1 MEIRGIMKQRHR
13 EDKYMK
19 SKRVLLAAVVAAFS
33 ALPSIGQAKS
43 VDEVKIE
50 ALAAAFTAAVNAK
63 DVDAIMKVYVPDES
77 LVVFDII
84 PPRQYIGANAFRTDW
99 ENFVALF
106 KGPVKFEVSDLHV
119 EADGTLGYSHS
130 IQRVSGTDEKGQLI
144 DLTWRDTAAY
154 RKIGG
159 NWLIVHE
166 HGSVPVD
173 LATGKPDVTSKP

>member
-1 MEIRGIMKQRHR
+1 MNKAIATAF
-13 EDKYMK
+13 
-19 SKRVLLAAVVAAFS
+19 VAVMAAFS
-33 ALPSIGQAKS
+33 AIPAVGQAKS
-43 VDEVKIE
+43 EDEARIE
-50 ALAAAFTAAVNAK
+50 ALVAALTTAVNAK

-84 PPRQYIGANAFRTDW
+84 PPRQYVGAKAFRTNT

-106 KGPVKFEVSDLHV
+106 KGPVKFEVSDLHI

-130 IQRVSGTDEKGQLI
+130 IQHVSGTDAKGQPI

-173 LATGKPDVTSKP
+173 LATGKPNLASKP

>member
-1 MEIRGIMKQRHR
+1 MSRYIATAF
-13 EDKYMK
+13 
-19 SKRVLLAAVVAAFS
+19 VAVVAAFS
-33 ALPSIGQAKS
+33 AIPAVGQAKS
-43 VDEVKIE
+43 EDEARIE
-50 ALAAAFTAAVNAK
+50 ALVAALTTAVNAK

-84 PPRQYIGANAFRTDW
+84 PPRQYVGAKAFRTNT

-106 KGPVKFEVSDLHV
+106 KGPMKFEVSDLHI

-130 IQRVSGTDEKGQLI
+130 IQHVSGTDAKGQPI

-173 LATGKPDVTSKP
+173 LATGKPDLASKP

>member
-19 SKRVLLAAVVAAFS
+19 RKRVLLAAVVAAFS

-119 EADGTLGYSHS
+119 ELQPLDPACQRDRREGPTDRFNLAGYRCLP
-130 IQRVSGTDEKGQLI
+130 QNWRQL
-144 DLTWRDTAAY
+144 
-154 RKIGG
+154 
-159 NWLIVHE
+159 
-166 HGSVPVD
+166 VD
-173 LATGKPDVTSKP
+173 CP

>member
-1 MEIRGIMKQRHR
+1 
-13 EDKYMK
+13 
-19 SKRVLLAAVVAAFS
+19 
-33 ALPSIGQAKS
+33 
-43 VDEVKIE
+43 
-50 ALAAAFTAAVNAK
+50 
-63 DVDAIMKVYVPDES
+63 VPDES

-84 PPRQYIGANAFRTDW
+84 PPRQYVGAKAFRTNT

-106 KGPVKFEVSDLHV
+106 KGPVKFEVSDLHI

-130 IQRVSGTDEKGQLI
+130 IQHVSGTDAKGQPI

-173 LATGKPDVTSKP
+173 LATGKPDLASKP

>member
-1 MEIRGIMKQRHR
+1 MNKAIATAL
-13 EDKYMK
+13 
-19 SKRVLLAAVVAAFS
+19 VAVVAAFS
-33 ALPSIGQAKS
+33 AIPAVGQAKS
-43 VDEVKIE
+43 EDEARIE
-50 ALAAAFTAAVNAK
+50 ALVAALTTAVNAK

-84 PPRQYIGANAFRTDW
+84 PPRQYVGAKAFRTNT

-106 KGPVKFEVSDLHV
+106 KGPVKFEVSDLHI

-130 IQRVSGTDEKGQLI
+130 IQHVSGTDAKGQPI

-173 LATGKPDVTSKP
+173 LATGKPDLASKP

>member
-1 MEIRGIMKQRHR
+1 MNKKAI
-13 EDKYMK
+13 
-19 SKRVLLAAVVAAFS
+19 VFVAALAAFS
-33 ALPSIGQAKS
+33 VIPAIGQAKS
-43 VDEVKIE
+43 EDEAKIE

-63 DVDAIMKVYVPDES
+63 DVNAIMKVYVPDES

-84 PPRQYIGANAFRTDW
+84 PPRQYLGANAFRKDW
-99 ENFVALF
+99 EDFVALF
-106 KGPVKFEVSDLHV
+106 KGPVKFEVSDLHI

-130 IQRVSGTDEKGQLI
+130 IQHVSGTDAKGQPI

-173 LATGKPDVTSKP
+173 LATGKPDLASKP

>member
-1 MEIRGIMKQRHR
+1 MNKATAF
-13 EDKYMK
+13 
-19 SKRVLLAAVVAAFS
+19 VAVMAAFS
-33 ALPSIGQAKS
+33 AIPAIGQAKS
-43 VDEVKIE
+43 VDEAKIE
-50 ALAAAFTAAVNAK
+50 ALAAALTAAVNAK
-63 DVDAIMKVYVPDES
+63 DIDAIMKFYVPDET

-84 PPRQYIGANAFRTDW
+84 PPRQYIGANAFRMDW

-106 KGPVKFEVSDLHV
+106 KGPVKFEISDLHI

-130 IQRVSGTDEKGQLI
+130 TQHVSGTDEKGQPI
-144 DLTWRDTAAY
+144 DLIWRDTAAY

-173 LATGKPDVTSKP
+173 LATGKPDLASKP